1 MRLATLTFLLFLTAA
16 SLMAA
21 TTEAIIAGTFQTTI
35 EAKQRI
41 EALEWYLQQ
50 DPKTDALQRNN
61 AFAYDVR
68 STAWDYH
75 AVILDFRDDDVRQSV
90 LETIRKLHPDA
101 NLTAGGEI
109 LAGTFK
115 TKEEAEQR
123 IEALEWYLK
132 QDTLS
137 SRLQQEHAF
146 STAVG
151 GGAERYLVVMQ
162 DFNSS
167 EALQTVLQSI
177 KKLHPEAY
185 TVTDPNTIPPY
196 VAETAAPQSAKA
208 PQKPK
213 APQPKETAKAV
224 QPKAPVKAA
233 AVTPAKTPV
242 GTEAPAAP
250 EVTAAAP
257 APEPVPA
264 AQPAAPET
272 PAETPAATAETAQT
286 PLPAA
291 EPEPVPQ
298 NAQVDIPE
306 PPTVAPSPSAHFQ
319 RTTPFE
325 VSDTSESSDD
335 SMLSSVLTLLLTELL
350 LGGAALLLFFRKRPL

>member
-21 TTEAIIAGTFQTTI
+21 TTEAIIAGTFQTSE

-50 DPKTDALQRNN
+50 DPKTDALQQNK
-61 AFAYDVR
+61 AFTYDVR

-109 LAGTFK
+109 IAGTFR

-167 EALQTVLQSI
+167 EALRTVLQSI

-185 TVTDPNTIPPY
+185 TVTDPHTIPPY
-196 VAETAAPQSAKA
+196 VADTAAPQPAKV

-224 QPKAPVKAA
+224 QPKAPAKAA
-233 AVTPAKTPV
+233 AVTAAKTPV
-242 GTEAPAAP
+242 ETEAPATP
-250 EVTAAAP
+250 EVTTA

-264 AQPAAPET
+264 AQPATPET
-272 PAETPAATAETAQT
+272 PADTPAATAETAQT
-286 PLPAA
+286 ASPAA

-298 NAQVDIPE
+298 SAQVDIPE